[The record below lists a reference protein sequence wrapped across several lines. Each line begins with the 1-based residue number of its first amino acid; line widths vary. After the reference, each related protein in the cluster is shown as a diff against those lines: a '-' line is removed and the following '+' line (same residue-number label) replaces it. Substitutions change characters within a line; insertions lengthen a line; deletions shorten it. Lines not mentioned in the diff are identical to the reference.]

1 MKKIIPFTLHFS
13 HLPKYWQKYL
23 NIEFLVSDM
32 TSPFLCTWHYSHFL
46 KMIQAFILSE
56 NIKVALMVKNLLA
69 SAGDTGDVG
78 SIPGSGRSRG
88 GGCGNPLQYSCLEN
102 PMDRGAWW
110 AMVHRVA
117 KSWTWLS
124 AFARTHVRAAQN
136 LVTPN
141 ALLQA
146 SQADSN
152 GASVCFHLPLEPGV
166 GNGSTVGS
174 QRVGPDWVPEHTG
187 VPAL

>member
-1 MKKIIPFTLHFS
+1 
-13 HLPKYWQKYL
+13 
-23 NIEFLVSDM
+23 
-32 TSPFLCTWHYSHFL
+32 
-46 KMIQAFILSE
+46 MIQAFILSE

-117 KSWTWLS
+117 E
-124 AFARTHVRAAQN
+124 
-136 LVTPN
+136 
-141 ALLQA
+141 
-146 SQADSN
+146 SN
-152 GASVCFHLPLEPGV
+152 TTDA
-166 GNGSTVGS
+166 T
-174 QRVGPDWVPEHTG
+174 
-187 VPAL
+187 